1 MRKDSQG
8 FKPESPFSTLPRL
21 SGKIRPRKGITMTK
35 FTGYRCTLCGTEY
48 LPGQVTYTCPKD
60 GGNLD
65 VELDYDSIKKKYQPE
80 DITSRGDFSLWRYE
94 PLLPVGVPKGEAT
107 PLHLAGWTPVF
118 AMPRLAEKLGLK
130 HLWVKDE
137 SRNPTA
143 SFKDRASA
151 VVVARAQEIKA
162 EVVVT
167 ASTGN
172 AGAALAGMSAAIG
185 QKAII
190 FAPKSAPPAK
200 VAQLLIFG
208 AKVILVDGTYDD
220 AFDLTVK
227 AANEFGWYCRNTG
240 YNPFTAE
247 GKKTA
252 AFEIWEWWIEAHRD
266 WHKKDSPLDNH
277 SPLTIFVS
285 VGDGNII
292 SGIHKG
298 FKDLFKLGWI
308 PSLPRIVGV
317 QAEGSAAIA
326 NAFRDGG
333 ETIVPVSANTIAD
346 SISVDLPRDGVRA
359 VRAARETHGSYVTVS
374 DADILEAIAAL
385 GQAGVFA
392 EPAGAA
398 AYAGLVKVT
407 VSGEVRSDDP
417 VLVLNTGS
425 GLKDVK
431 AAMQAVVGAPVIEPT
446 LKALKKHIGRNGSG
460 V

>member
-1 MRKDSQG
+1 MS
-8 FKPESPFSTLPRL
+8 
-21 SGKIRPRKGITMTK
+21 K
-35 FTGYRCTLCGTEY
+35 FTGYRCSICGTEY

-65 VELDYDSIKKKYQPE
+65 VEMDYESIKKKYHYE

-94 PLLPVGVPKGEAT
+94 PLLPVNQPKGNAT

-118 AMPRLAEKLGLK
+118 KMPRLADKLGLK
-130 HLWVKDE
+130 HLWLKDE
-137 SRNPTA
+137 SRNPSA

-151 VVVARAQEIKA
+151 ILVARAQEIGA
-162 EVVVT
+162 EIVVT

-172 AGAALAGMSAAIG
+172 AGAALACMSAAVG

-227 AANEFGWYCRNTG
+227 ASQEFGWYCRNTG
-240 YNPFTAE
+240 YNPFTVE
-247 GKKTA
+247 GKKTG

-266 WHKKDSPLDNH
+266 WHEKGSPLDDH
-277 SPLTIFVS
+277 SPLTVFVS

-298 FKDLFKLGWI
+298 FKDLLKLGWI
-308 PSLPRIVGV
+308 PNMPRIIGV

-326 NAFRDGG
+326 NAFHANT
-333 ETIVPVSANTIAD
+333 EIITPVSATTMAD

-359 VRAARETHGSYVTVS
+359 VRAAKQTNGTYITVS
-374 DADILEAIAAL
+374 DDEIIKSIAEL
-385 GQAGVFA
+385 GRMGIFA
-392 EPAGAA
+392 EPAGAT
-398 AYAGLVKVT
+398 AYAGLVKAT
-407 VSGEVRSDDP
+407 SSGVVRSDDP
-417 VLVLNTGS
+417 ILVLNTGS
-425 GLKDVK
+425 GLKDVR
-431 AAMQAVVGAPVIEPT
+431 AAMQAVQSAPIIEPT
-446 LKALKKHIGRNGSG
+446 LEAVKKLL
-460 V
+460 

>member
-1 MRKDSQG
+1 
-8 FKPESPFSTLPRL
+8 
-21 SGKIRPRKGITMTK
+21 MTK
-35 FTGYRCTLCGTEY
+35 FTGYRCSLCGTEY
-48 LPGQVTYTCPKD
+48 LPGQVTYICPHD

-65 VELDYDSIKKKYQPE
+65 VVLDYDALRKKFQPE
-80 DITSRGDFSLWRYE
+80 DITSRSDFSLWRYL
-94 PLLPVGVPKGEAT
+94 PLLPVLEPEGDAT
-107 PLHLAGWTPVF
+107 PLHAAGWTPVF
-118 AMPRLAEKLGLK
+118 KLPRLAEKLGLK
-130 HLWVKDE
+130 HLWLKDE
-137 SRNPTA
+137 SRNPSA

-151 VVVARAQEIKA
+151 IVVARAQEIKA
-162 EVVVT
+162 EIVVT

-172 AGAALAGMSAAIG
+172 AGAALACMSAAIG

-298 FKDLFKLGWI
+298 FKDLLALGWI
-308 PSLPRIVGV
+308 PDMPRIIGV

-326 NAFRDGG
+326 NAFNADT
-333 ETIVPVSANTIAD
+333 EKIIPVSATTLAD

-359 VRAARETHGSYVTVS
+359 VRAARETGGTYITVS
-374 DADILEAIAAL
+374 DAEILKAIAEL
-385 GQAGVFA
+385 GKIGIFA
-392 EPAGAA
+392 EPAGAT
-398 AYAGLVKVT
+398 AYAGLVKAA
-407 VSGEVRSDDP
+407 VSGAVGSDDP
-417 VLVLNTGS
+417 VLVMNTGS

-431 AAMQAVVGAPVIEPT
+431 AAMQAVVQAPIIQPT
-446 LKALKKHIGRNGSG
+446 LSAVKRLL
-460 V
+460 

>member
-1 MRKDSQG
+1 MS
-8 FKPESPFSTLPRL
+8 
-21 SGKIRPRKGITMTK
+21 K
-35 FTGYRCTLCGTEY
+35 FTGYRCSLCGTEY
-48 LPGQVTYTCPKD
+48 LPGQIKYACPKD

-65 VELDYDSIKKKYQPE
+65 VELDYEGIRKKYQPE
-80 DITSRGDFSLWRYE
+80 DITSRRDFSLWRYE
-94 PLLPVGVPKGEAT
+94 PLLPVNPPKGEST

-118 AMPRLAEKLGLK
+118 GLSTLAEKIGLN
-130 HLWVKDE
+130 HLWLKDE

-151 VVVARAQEIKA
+151 IVVARAQDQEAEII
-162 EVVVT
+162 VT

-200 VAQLLIFG
+200 VAQLLVFG
-208 AKVILVDGTYDD
+208 ARVILVDGTYDE
-220 AFDLTVK
+220 AFDLTIK
-227 AANEFGWYCRNTG
+227 AADAFGWYCRNTG

-252 AFEIWEWWIEAHRD
+252 AFEIWEWWMEIHRA
-266 WHKKDSPLDNH
+266 WHEQGSPLENH
-277 SPLTIFVS
+277 PPLTVFVS

-298 FKDLFKLGWI
+298 FKDLLKLGWI
-308 PSLPRIVGV
+308 RQMPRLIGV
-317 QAEGSAAIA
+317 QAEGSAAISHAFHA
-326 NAFRDGG
+326 NT
-333 ETIVPVSANTIAD
+333 EEIKPVSASTLAD

-359 VRAARETHGSYVTVS
+359 VRAARETNGMYITVPDS
-374 DADILEAIAAL
+374 EILKAIAEL
-385 GQAGVFA
+385 GQVGVFA
-392 EPAGAA
+392 EPAGAT
-398 AYAGLVKVT
+398 AYAGLAKAVAN
-407 VSGEVRSDDP
+407 GEVKSDDP

-431 AAMQAVVGAPVIEPT
+431 SAMQAVREAPIIEPT
-446 LKALKKHIGRNGSG
+446 LEALKRI